1 MLAGGVTWGADK
13 AHAQMATGGN
23 LPVVE
28 HELANGMRFLVLPR
42 RGAPTTSFVV
52 QYRVGGVNEVP
63 GTTGIVPSPGASPLQ
78 GHQHA
83 GYPRRGGG
91 ARPFHPHGRHTGF
104 YSRGGGRRSRS
115 CGDHTPAPADRQ
127 ARVRGRSLRAA
138 ERVSTGFSRGNGA
151 RGLNASTDAESTTY
165 FVELP
170 SNRVELWFLLESDR
184 MRDPIFREFYTER
197 NVVAEERRLRVETQ
211 PSGLL
216 YEIHMAESFTVHP
229 YGQPV
234 VGFMSD
240 IQRLDR
246 RRVREYYKRYYG
258 PNNAV
263 VAIVGDVDPLQMVEW
278 AELYFGDLQAGDP
291 PPPVLVHEPEQE
303 GERRVEVV
311 FDAEPQV
318 RIGWHVPEEQHPGVA
333 ALSVLSALLTG
344 GRTSRL
350 HQRLVIRDRLATL
363 VTSVMGPGARFPRL
377 FTVHATTRF
386 PHTTSEIEEAVYAE
400 LDSLRHTPPSES
412 ELQRIRNQ
420 IEAGQVRGLTSHLG
434 LAFQLAGSTSSHGD
448 WRTTFRFR
456 QRLAEVRPEDVSRGR
471 GDLFHPPRIEPW
483 YSWFGPTRC
492 RDDDIA
498 RIPDPLRCRGHMGG
512 PHGGHASP

>member
-1 MLAGGVTWGADK
+1 MLAGGVAWGVDE
-13 AHAQMATGGN
+13 AHAQMATGID

-63 GTTGIVPSPGASPLQ
+63 GTTGIAHLLEHLLFKGTSTLGTYDVEAERALFTRMDAMEDSIHAMEAEGAALAVITPL
-78 GHQHA
+78 
-83 GYPRRGGG
+83 RERI
-91 ARPFHPHGRHTGF
+91 GRLE
-104 YSRGGGRRSRS
+104 YE
-115 CGDHTPAPADRQ
+115 
-127 ARVRGRSLRAA
+127 ARVYVLPNEFDRIL
-138 ERVSTGFSRGNGA
+138 SRNGA
-151 RGLNASTDAESTTY
+151 RGLNASTDSESTTY

-184 MRDPIFREFYTER
+184 MRDPVFREFYTER

-211 PSGLL
+211 PGGLL

-258 PNNAV
+258 PNNVV
-263 VAIVGDVDPLQMVEW
+263 VAIVGDVDPLQMVDW
-278 AELYFGDLQAGDP
+278 AELYFGDLQAADP
-291 PPPVLVHEPEQE
+291 PPPVLVREPEQE

-318 RIGWHVPEEQHPGVA
+318 RIGWHVPEVQHPDVA

-350 HQRLVIRDRLATL
+350 HRRLVVRDRLATL
-363 VTSVMGPGARFPRL
+363 VTSVMTPGARFPRL
-377 FTVHATTRF
+377 FTVDATTRF
-386 PHTTSEIEEAVYAE
+386 PHTTVEVEEAVYAE

-420 IEAGQVRGLTSHLG
+420 IEAGQVRDLTSHLG
-434 LAFQLAGSTSSHGD
+434 LAFQLAGSTSTHGD
-448 WRTTFRFR
+448 WRATFRLR
-456 QRLAEVRPEDVSRGR
+456 QRLAEVRPEDVSRAVETYFTPENRTVAFLVRADSVSGR
-471 GDLFHPPRIEPW
+471 
-483 YSWFGPTRC
+483 
-492 RDDDIA
+492 
-498 RIPDPLRCRGHMGG
+498 
-512 PHGGHASP
+512 